1 MATSLQVLK
10 TFYNIYN
17 IYACTMH
24 KLTHVNMFHIGF
36 RKVRKVGYAPMI
48 GISGLTA
55 CIVYFGF
62 ITTTFSL
69 MINYV
74 II

>member
-1 MATSLQVLK
+1 
-10 TFYNIYN
+10 
-17 IYACTMH
+17 MH

-55 CIVYFGF
+55 CIVSFRLYNHNLL
-62 ITTTFSL
+62 IDD
-69 MINYV
+69 
-74 II
+74 